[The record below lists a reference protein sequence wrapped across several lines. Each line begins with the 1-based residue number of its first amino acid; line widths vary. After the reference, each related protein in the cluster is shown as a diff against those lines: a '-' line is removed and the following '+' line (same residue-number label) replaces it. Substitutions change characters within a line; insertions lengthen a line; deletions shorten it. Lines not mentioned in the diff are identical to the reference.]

1 MFIFFVRGIGSNA
14 QGRFHLLRPRPDSA
28 NANRVPITL
37 ILVTLCRERMVP
49 AFRFLVETSCF
60 LSSASGR
67 SADAVDRNAPVPQ
80 LSRAISPCSTHSSIR
95 PSAAFRSQGPC
106 SCRRL
111 RQPGAL
117 LRCHQSYISCVELFL
132 DFSEPGERR
141 PLSHFTKTMRRAGN
155 VRLLE
160 FAKDFPLFANVA
172 RSSRGRNAN
181 VQCSARTP
189 VPSSAPVNPGPA
201 RAFRATPQDRNGNAP
216 VRHSAQATSPRASL
230 RALSRLSSRAH
241 RTRVGSGQLL
251 HA

>member
-1 MFIFFVRGIGSNA
+1 MLSPQTTSRRIIAAREVSRPAEQHSIHSTARRSGAFGS
-14 QGRFHLLRPRPDSA
+14 RW
-28 NANRVPITL
+28 
-37 ILVTLCRERMVP
+37 
-49 AFRFLVETSCF
+49 SC
-60 LSSASGR
+60 
-67 SADAVDRNAPVPQ
+67 
-80 LSRAISPCSTHSSIR
+80 SR
-95 PSAAFRSQGPC
+95 Q
-106 SCRRL
+106 RL

-155 VRLLE
+155 VRLPE

-172 RSSRGRNAN
+172 GSSRGRNAN

-189 VPSSAPVNPGPA
+189 VPSSAPVNPGPP